1 MGLFD
6 WAQGAGT
13 PPCPAGSICSGQSKT
28 EVGKKPGAMGSSSGT
43 GIYHATATTITQGS
57 GTEITGSESVVY
69 VVKNGTWQPAA
80 ITKDGGKTY
89 QFSDPKYPLMDGVAG
104 ADLANDLSSTKRS
117 DIQKNIDANIQK
129 KIDQEPTISPAEK
142 GNIID
147 SAKNTST
154 QPESGDSQAAPPTST
169 NSTRDFGV
177 MQYPSNIAAGQ
188 DVIQFT
194 ALSYAVKELTG
205 FTFGGRDRVP
215 VGTTGGRSKG
225 TVTLPIQ
232 SGIKDQNAADWGD
245 ETMNPA
251 QIALAGVA
259 LNTIMK
265 GGGGAAKSL
274 GDLKTQAIGSSE
286 DLGEAIGTKFA
297 ENAAGVKG
305 LLSRTAGKVMNPNLE
320 LLFQKPRLRPFSF
333 TFKMSARNA
342 DEAKQIIAIIRFFKQ
357 NMAPQKGGGTGGE
370 SANLFLKA
378 PNTFQV
384 HYLHRGVDIGEE
396 HKFIG
401 RMKECAMTSFEVD
414 YTPDGNYS
422 TYEDGVMT
430 SYTISM
436 IMKELEPVFYEDYDD
451 GDIPADAIGF

>member
-6 WAQGAGT
+6 WAKGAGT
-13 PPCPAGSICSGQSKT
+13 PPCPPGSIACSGQSKT

-43 GIYHATATTITQGS
+43 GIYHSTVTTVSQEENGTAIS
-57 GTEITGSESVVY
+57 GSESVVY
-69 VVKNGTWQPAA
+69 IIKDNKWQPAA

-89 QFSDPKYPLMDGVAG
+89 QFSDPKYPDMNDVAG
-104 ADLANDLSSTKRS
+104 ADLKNDLSSSKRT

-129 KIDQEPTISPAEK
+129 KIDKEPFISPEEK
-142 GNIID
+142 SKIID
-147 SAKNTST
+147 SSKNTAT
-154 QPESGDSQAAPPTST
+154 QPESGDSQSAPPTST
-169 NSTRDFGV
+169 AGTRDFGT
-177 MQYPSNIAAGQ
+177 MQYPKTIAAGQ

-194 ALSYAVKELTG
+194 ALSYAVKQLTG

-215 VGTTGGRSKG
+215 TGTTGGRSKG

-232 SGIKDQNAADWGD
+232 SGIKDQNAAGWGE
-245 ETMNPA
+245 ETMDPG
-251 QIALAGVA
+251 QIALAGIA
-259 LNTIMK
+259 MKTIT
-265 GGGGAAKSL
+265 GGGAGMGK
-274 GDLKTQAIGSSE
+274 AIDEIKGQIQTDSA
-286 DLGEAIGTKFA
+286 DVTEALATKFS
-297 ENAAGVKG
+297 ENAAQVKG
-305 LLSRTAGKVMNPNLE
+305 LLSRTAGKIQNPNLE
-320 LLFQKPRLRPFSF
+320 LLFQKPTLRPFSF
-333 TFKMSARNA
+333 QFRMSARN
-342 DEAKQIIAIIRFFKQ
+342 DKEAKEIIKIIRFFKQ
-357 NMAPQKGGGTGGE
+357 NMAPQKGGGSGGE

-384 HYLHRGVDIGEE
+384 HYLHRGNGGSGE

-436 IMKELEPVFYEDYDD
+436 SFKELEPVFFEDYDD
-451 GDIPADAIGF
+451 SVDSIGF